1 MESSAYIRLAP
12 MPVHIPCSGTSEYR
26 SNTSQGITTG
36 TKRLR
41 PARNTTTGPVT
52 SAQITDNKN
61 VITPLCKN
69 SLYPNREF
77 IQENTINEK
86 INRRIGVVTSS
97 YFLKKSRMEFLTAIN
112 PVIRFLPFL
121 HRSVY
126 LYYRHDLPGTYL
138 AVPV

>member
-1 MESSAYIRLAP
+1 MMGNFFDRENMLARVIAFLIACALWMYVMNEQNP
-12 MPVHIPCSGTSEYR
+12 LVE
-26 SNTSQGITTG
+26 
-36 TKRLR
+36 
-41 PARNTTTGPVT
+41 RN
-52 SAQITDNKN
+52 
-61 VITPLCKN
+61 
-69 SLYPNREF
+69 Y
-77 IQENTINEK
+77 
-86 INRRIGVVTSS
+86 VVTSS